1 MKGGSLMKFGD
12 NLKSLRKLKKI
23 SQEQLAEKV
32 GVSRQSV
39 SKWETGEAYPEMSNI
54 LALCSIFHCNINDL
68 VNEQLIDLDSLD
80 EEIKMNVVKFKKEK
94 QNQMKKLSKVIYVIA
109 RIGKIIN
116 KIGICILT
124 ILLIGMPF
132 LLGNI
137 KVEKNTLE
145 IFDNK
150 VNYEIT
156 EEEIIFSDNKES
168 HNITDSEEVLV
179 LTKILNKL
187 EGTSTVSIILF
198 VEITLVLLTSTLV
211 LLYFTLMY
219 LEKLFINIHNGE
231 TPFTLE
237 NVKYIKKMATLMII
251 SIIVS
256 NISGFIID
264 LCTGTMVDG
273 FGIELFDI
281 IEILFL
287 YSMSLVFEYGYE
299 IQLDSKGTIYGEE
312 NE

>member
-1 MKGGSLMKFGD
+1 
-12 NLKSLRKLKKI
+12 
-23 SQEQLAEKV
+23 
-32 GVSRQSV
+32 
-39 SKWETGEAYPEMSNI
+39 MSNI

-168 HNITDSEEVLV
+168 YNITDSEEVLV

-198 VEITLVLLTSTLV
+198 VEITLVLLISTLV

-264 LCTGTMVDG
+264 LCTGAMVDG

>member
-1 MKGGSLMKFGD
+1 MKFGD
-12 NLKSLRKLKKI
+12 NLKSLRKSKKI

-156 EEEIIFSDNKES
+156 EDKVVFSDNEES
-168 HNITDSEEVLV
+168 HVIKDIEEVEV

-187 EGTSTVSIILF
+187 EGTSTISLILF
-198 VEITLVLLTSTLV
+198 VEITLVLLISTLA

-256 NISGFIID
+256 NMGGFIID
-264 LCTGTMVDG
+264 LCTGEFVED

>member
-1 MKGGSLMKFGD
+1 MKFGD
-12 NLKSLRKLKKI
+12 NLKSLRKSKKI

-80 EEIKMNVVKFKKEK
+80 EEIKMNVVKFQKEK

-156 EEEIIFSDNKES
+156 EEEIIFSDNEES
-168 HNITDSEEVLV
+168 YNITDSEEVLV

-187 EGTSTVSIILF
+187 EGTSTISIILF
-198 VEITLVLLTSTLV
+198 VEITLVLLISTLV

-256 NISGFIID
+256 NMSGFIID
-264 LCTGTMVDG
+264 LCTGAMVDG

>member
-1 MKGGSLMKFGD
+1 MKFGD

-198 VEITLVLLTSTLV
+198 VEITLVLLISTLV

-264 LCTGTMVDG
+264 LCTGAMVDG

>member
-1 MKGGSLMKFGD
+1 MKFGD

-198 VEITLVLLTSTLV
+198 VEITLVLLISTLV

-256 NISGFIID
+256 NMSGFIID
-264 LCTGTMVDG
+264 LCTGAMVDG

>member
-1 MKGGSLMKFGD
+1 MKFGD

-156 EEEIIFSDNKES
+156 EEEIIFSDNEES

-187 EGTSTVSIILF
+187 EGTSTISIILF
-198 VEITLVLLTSTLV
+198 VEITLVLLISTLV

-256 NISGFIID
+256 NMSGFIID
-264 LCTGTMVDG
+264 LCTGAMVDG

>member
-1 MKGGSLMKFGD
+1 MKFGD

-156 EEEIIFSDNKES
+156 EEEIIFSDNEES

-198 VEITLVLLTSTLV
+198 VEITLVLLISTLV

-264 LCTGTMVDG
+264 LCTGAMVDG

>member
-1 MKGGSLMKFGD
+1 MKFGD

-168 HNITDSEEVLV
+168 YNITDSEEVLV

-198 VEITLVLLTSTLV
+198 VEITLVLLISTLA

-256 NISGFIID
+256 NMSGFIID
-264 LCTGTMVDG
+264 LCTGAMVDG

>member
-1 MKGGSLMKFGD
+1 MKFGD

-198 VEITLVLLTSTLV
+198 VEITLVLLISTLV

>member
-1 MKGGSLMKFGD
+1 MKFGD
-12 NLKSLRKLKKI
+12 NLKSLRKSKKI

-109 RIGKIIN
+109 RIGKIVN
-116 KIGICILT
+116 KIGICALMIP
-124 ILLIGMPF
+124 LIVMPF

-156 EEEIIFSDNKES
+156 EEEIIFSDNEES

-187 EGTSTVSIILF
+187 EGTSTVSIVLF
-198 VEITLVLLTSTLV
+198 VEITLVLLISTLV

-256 NISGFIID
+256 NMSGFIID
-264 LCTGTMVDG
+264 LCTGAMVDG

>member
-1 MKGGSLMKFGD
+1 MKFGD

-187 EGTSTVSIILF
+187 EGTSNVSIILF
-198 VEITLVLLTSTLV
+198 VEITLVLLISTLV

-256 NISGFIID
+256 NMSGFIID
-264 LCTGTMVDG
+264 LCTGAMIDG